1 MSDLISTFGSVT
13 GLVLGLLA
21 GVVWLFIAPTSKWP
35 RRWLMALLL
44 VYLALTVHAVARIAS
59 WPLRHR
65 FPPFERT
72 DAPPAP
78 TAIVVLGAGA
88 RTVHGRSGKIGVL
101 TLGGAADVLEAAR
114 IFRLLDR
121 PWIVSSGGAPGGYDM
136 IPESE
141 TMKQALVDLGVPA
154 ERIVLE
160 SSSRVT
166 HDEAVLTAPMLRE
179 LGVTSCIVVTSDLHM
194 RRALASFRHEGLRA
208 VPAIARDPL
217 DSQRPLLSWLPTTQG
232 MAYSQEVVHEYVG
245 LAWYW
250 WRGWT

>member
-1 MSDLISTFGSVT
+1 MSTLIATFGSVT
-13 GLVLGLLA
+13 SLVLGMLI
-21 GVVWLFIAPTSKWP
+21 GVLWLWAAAQSKWP
-35 RRWLMALLL
+35 KRWLAAVALISLT
-44 VYLALTVHAVARIAS
+44 ATVHGVARIAS
-59 WPLRHR
+59 WPLRHG
-65 FPPFERT
+65 FQSFEKT

-88 RTVHGRSGKIGVL
+88 RTVHGSGGKIGVL
-101 TLGGAADVLEAAR
+101 TLGGAAHVLEAAR
-114 IFRLLDR
+114 LFRLLDR
-121 PWIVSSGGAPGGYDM
+121 PWIVSSGGAPAGYDM

-141 TMKQALVDLGVPA
+141 TMKNALVDLGVPA

-166 HDEAVLTAPMLRE
+166 RDEAVLTARILHD
-179 LGVTSCIVVTSDLHM
+179 LGITSCIVVTSDLHM

-232 MAYSQEVVHEYVG
+232 MAYSQDVVHEYVG